1 MYDRQGTA
9 RERELDDAGVP
20 CSYLGKRL
28 GFDVRMLWRIDGV
41 VRRFQPDIVHTHRFV
56 LRYTVPLHL
65 AGRMPRMIHT
75 VHNVARQDVEP
86 PFIITKTAY
95 KRGVIP
101 VAICE
106 TVAKTITELYGVN
119 TMPVIPN
126 GIVVDPIVN
135 ACAERDAAR
144 EELGVEPDEA
154 LLVCAARFAPQ
165 KRQDVLIDTVAA
177 LRREGFG
184 VRLLLLGDGPL
195 REKLEMLVAERGL
208 QEHVLMPGMR
218 DDVPRLL
225 AASDLFALPSLWEGH
240 PLSVMEAMAAGLPVV
255 ATRVGGIPELVD
267 DGENGILLASGET
280 DEVTPAVRRMIAR
293 SDERARMGASAQKKA
308 RHLFD
313 VSVMVASYEALYE
326 RVLEEDQVG

>member
-1 MYDRQGTA
+1 
-9 RERELDDAGVP
+9 
-20 CSYLGKRL
+20 
-28 GFDVRMLWRIDGV
+28 
-41 VRRFQPDIVHTHRFV
+41 
-56 LRYTVPLHL
+56 
-65 AGRMPRMIHT
+65 
-75 VHNVARQDVEP
+75 
-86 PFIITKTAY
+86 
-95 KRGVIP
+95 
-101 VAICE
+101 
-106 TVAKTITELYGVN
+106 
-119 TMPVIPN
+119 
-126 GIVVDPIVN
+126 
-135 ACAERDAAR
+135 
-144 EELGVEPDEA
+144 
-154 LLVCAARFAPQ
+154 
-165 KRQDVLIDTVAA
+165 LIDTVAA